1 MAKAKGGTGGVIPAK
16 YMPVLLREAEHSRID
31 VTAKDM
37 IPIEHE
43 GPPAAHGSQLSHVS
57 HQDTAANGAAE
68 FSGEGHL
75 G

>member
-16 YMPVLLREAEHSRID
+16 YMPVLLREAAHASID
-31 VTAKDM
+31 ITAKDM
-37 IPIEHE
+37 IPFEHKV
-43 GPPAAHGSQLSHVS
+43 PPSAHGNQSSHVS
-57 HQDTAANGAAE
+57 HQDTAANGVGE